1 VKAPMIN
8 WKVFGLYLM
17 LLLFL
22 VTSGKPLWWLPLGSL
37 TLLILTL
44 PSKQSITTFDWHNWH
59 PVFASLAASP
69 LSVPLSRWVR
79 YKKIVGGDS
88 LLPLP
93 TCSEFGVLLLDLSK
107 NDLDTFLHFIW
118 ARNLLTHAWGQPKPH
133 LLRLLE
139 VTRKGSDRVD
149 LSYLVGFLNPKEA
162 EWHSV
167 GCFGIGCFS
176 EGKQKQSRILPT
188 LGRTLWRARKDNA
201 YWVFTTDG
209 IAEHLGRLIDDLCG
223 GKSIDEFIQTLP
235 RQDDLTVGWI
245 VPKLKAL
252 SIDKIAKSQQ
262 EVEA

>member
-1 VKAPMIN
+1 VKAPMMN
-8 WKVFGLYLM
+8 WKVIGFYLA
-17 LLLFL
+17 LLLIML
-22 VTSGKPLWWLPLGSL
+22 ASGKPLWWLPLGSL
-37 TLLILTL
+37 ALLILTL
-44 PSKQSITTFDWHNWH
+44 PSKQSITAFDWHHWH
-59 PVFASLAASP
+59 PVFASLASSP
-69 LSVPLSRWVR
+69 LGALLSRWVR

-118 ARNLLTHAWGQPKPH
+118 ARNLLTYAWGQPKPH

-149 LSYLVGFLNPKEA
+149 LSYLVGFLSPKEA

-176 EGKQKQSRILPT
+176 EGTQKQSRILPT
-188 LGRTLWRARKDNA
+188 LGRTLWRARRDND

-209 IAEHLGRLIDDLCG
+209 IAEHLGRLIDDLCS

-235 RQDDLTVGWI
+235 CQDDLTVGWF
-245 VPKLKAL
+245 VSKLKAL
-252 SIDKIAKSQQ
+252 SKDKAIDSR
-262 EVEA
+262 